1 MVVFQTQNYSARESL
16 RAGFDA
22 TRAALRALLIRSA
35 LWTAAALG
43 LAGCVLPQGTGSPTE
58 DLPQSLRSRAFSANS
73 TDMSVPRGWETW
85 LFGPTKPATQYTT
98 IQDPLAQRVVVH
110 AHAVRSASALLLPL
124 DPKAPQP
131 LRVSWSWRALGLI
144 EGADVS
150 EAARED
156 SPVRLLLGFDGDHS
170 RLSFHDQ
177 MFAERVKL
185 VSGQEMPYAILMYVW
200 ANHQAVETIVPN
212 PHTGRIRML
221 VIESGAAHI
230 GSWQSYSRDIAA
242 DFRRAYGEDP
252 GPLVMVGIMTDTDNT
267 GTIVDSDYGDIELE
281 GRAATSSQGVSTP

>member
-1 MVVFQTQNYSARESL
+1 
-16 RAGFDA
+16 
-22 TRAALRALLIRSA
+22 
-35 LWTAAALG
+35 
-43 LAGCVLPQGTGSPTE
+43 
-58 DLPQSLRSRAFSANS
+58 
-73 TDMSVPRGWETW
+73 MSVPRGWDTW
-85 LFGPTKPATQYTT
+85 LFGPTKPATQYMT
-98 IQDPLAQRVVVH
+98 IQDPLAKQVVVH

-170 RLSFHDQ
+170 KLSFHDQ

-200 ANHQAVETIVPN
+200 ANHQPVETIVPN